1 MGNFLY
7 QIGLS
12 LFAVGIKRI
21 LMGAGLG
28 LVSYTALSKI
38 FDNMISNAISNMQG
52 GSDIALSFLGLSGM
66 DTALSIVISAA
77 LIRVTIFSASLHLQK
92 S

>member
-12 LFAVGIKRI
+12 LLAVGIKRI

-28 LVSYTALSKI
+28 LFSYTALKSI
-38 FDNMISNAISNMQG
+38 FNNMIDSGIGQMQSG
-52 GSDIALSFLGLSGM
+52 GDIALSFLGLSGM